1 MKIFVING
9 PNLNFLGKREPE
21 IYGKLTLSEIET
33 SISNLAKE
41 LNIEVSF
48 GQTNH
53 EGQIIDWLQECHNNN
68 YDGVILNAGAY
79 THTSIAIHDAIKSIK
94 VPVIEVHMSN
104 VHAREEF
111 RHKSFISPVS
121 KGQIVG
127 FGKESYLLALQSFKS
142 KN

>member
-21 IYGKLTLSEIET
+21 IYGSLTLKEIEND
-33 SISNLAKE
+33 ILNLANE
-41 LNIEVSF
+41 LKVEVLF
-48 GQTNH
+48 GQSNH

-68 YDGVILNAGAY
+68 FDGIILNAGAY
-79 THTSIAIHDAIKSIK
+79 THTSVAIHDAIKSIK

-111 RHKSFISPVS
+111 RHHSFIAPVS

-127 FGKESYLLALQSFKS
+127 FGKDSYLLALRALIK
-142 KN
+142 

>member
-21 IYGKLTLSEIET
+21 IYGTLTLSEIET
-33 SISNLAKE
+33 SISELAKE

-104 VHAREEF
+104 VHAREDF

-127 FGKESYLLALQSFKS
+127 FGKESYLLALRSFKS
-142 KN
+142 IK

>member
-21 IYGKLTLSEIET
+21 IYGSLTLKEIEND
-33 SISNLAKE
+33 ISKLANE
-41 LNIEVSF
+41 LDIEVSF
-48 GQTNH
+48 GQSNH
-53 EGQIIDWLQECHNNN
+53 EGQIIDWLQDCHNNSF
-68 YDGVILNAGAY
+68 DGIILNAGAY

-111 RHKSFISPVS
+111 RHHSFISPVS

-127 FGKESYLLALQSFKS
+127 FGKESYLLALRAFK
-142 KN
+142 N